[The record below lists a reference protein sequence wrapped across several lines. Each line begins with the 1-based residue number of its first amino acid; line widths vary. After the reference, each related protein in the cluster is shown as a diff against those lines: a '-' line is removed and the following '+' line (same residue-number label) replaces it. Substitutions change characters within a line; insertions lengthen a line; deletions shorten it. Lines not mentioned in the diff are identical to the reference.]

1 MSQPRRPARP
11 GHPAAPAGTKTM
23 DALQRATHIEHR
35 LRQAADLPGTLAAS
49 FDAFEAIRLLAR
61 GNEHRNPDLFA
72 VFMMTA
78 DAAVDG
84 REAITTSPSLPPA
97 TTPQP
102 AVSPAE
108 GADLDDV
115 ADAMADLAAQL
126 ADCLT
131 RTATMAE
138 MPGDRVA
145 CEQAAHAVWQIRQ
158 LMARGDD
165 DPGLR

>member
-1 MSQPRRPARP
+1 MTEPSRLARP
-11 GHPAAPAGTKTM
+11 GHPAAPAGTKTT
-23 DALQRATHIEHR
+23 DALQQATHIEHR
-35 LRQAADLPGTLAAS
+35 LQQAADLPGTLAAS

-72 VFMMTA
+72 AFMMTA

-97 TTPQP
+97 TRHQP
-102 AVSPAE
+102 AVTPAI
-108 GADLDDV
+108 GADLDDI
-115 ADAMADLAAQL
+115 ADAMADLAARL

-131 RTATMAE
+131 RTTVMAE
-138 MPGDRVA
+138 ASGDRAA
-145 CEQAAHAVWQIRQ
+145 CEQAAHAAWQIHR
-158 LMARGDD
+158 LMARGDG